1 MKDLSDEA
9 TLCLIA
15 LVEEFPQ
22 LWCLQNDQYRN
33 NSIKSELWKKIANEM
48 ERRYSQYGPYK
59 GEGVRG
65 FIQNRRCIF
74 RREKEKIMKTKSGQA
89 AEYTY
94 NGRWRFYRC
103 LLFLDRSKPV
113 LSRECNVSYQ
123 HKAPSGWS
131 HWGQKK
137 RTPILRREPPCRIW
151 AHSHPWAPHPSPT
164 ATPGGSTAATAHQV
178 YSDQRCGV
186 AGPDQGGPSPALKW
200 MLVSQHPPWAW
211 DPVPLAPPL
220 WV

>member
-33 NSIKSELWKKIANEM
+33 NGIKSELWKQIANEM
-48 ERRYSQYGPYK
+48 QRRYSQYGPYTE
-59 GEGVRG
+59 EGVRS
-65 FIQNRRCIF
+65 FFQNKRRIY

-94 NGRWRFYRC
+94 NSRWRFYRS

-113 LSRECNVSYQ
+113 LSRECNESYQ
-123 HKAPSGWS
+123 HNDPSGT
-131 HWGQKK
+131 GAA
-137 RTPILRREPPCRIW
+137 PPVEGED
-151 AHSHPWAPHPSPT
+151 ASSLE
-164 ATPGGSTAATAHQV
+164 AHQQWLCAE
-178 YSDQRCGV
+178 SESWCLTKARLIFERMRL
-186 AGPDQGGPSPALKW
+186 PANGY
-200 MLVSQHPPWAW
+200 MC
-211 DPVPLAPPL
+211 
-220 WV
+220 